1 MLILRKKF
9 LSDMTI
15 KFVPEIADY
24 KFFIEEII
32 CRPAFPSVLFPL
44 VIGQ

>member
-1 MLILRKKF
+1 MSILRKK
-9 LSDMTI
+9 LLCDTII
-15 KFVPEIADY
+15 KFVTKISDH

-32 CRPAFPSVLFPL
+32 CRPAFVSVLFPL